1 MSEAWRYLGWRALPV
16 VLLLVWFV
24 LLIGGISAG
33 GLVHVVLVA
42 ALGLAA
48 YQLVIAPE
56 S

>member
-1 MSEAWRYLGWRALPV
+1 MSEAWGELGWRALPV
-16 VLLLVWFV
+16 ALLLIWFV

-33 GLVHVVLVA
+33 GLVHLMLVA

-56 S
+56 R